1 MSITGIIIATCLV
14 GGTGLIIGL
23 LLGFAGLAFD
33 VKVDEKEIEVEVSDY
48 RPKKCILHSDDLVI
62 PMTIYMM
69 EHNFM
74 YSPEDM
80 DEEMAK
86 EAVMHIISWT
96 VDTNRQY

>member
-1 MSITGIIIATCLV
+1 
-14 GGTGLIIGL
+14 
-23 LLGFAGLAFD
+23 
-33 VKVDEKEIEVEVSDY
+33 
-48 RPKKCILHSDDLVI
+48 
-62 PMTIYMM
+62 
-69 EHNFM
+69 M

>member
-1 MSITGIIIATCLV
+1 MECPKILQEAQKN
-14 GGTGLIIGL
+14 GTKIIGAGAGEID
-23 LLGFAGLAFD
+23 LGAD
-33 VKVDEKEIEVEVSDY
+33 DEKEIEIEVSDY
-48 RPKKCILHSDDLVI
+48 RPKKCILHSDDLVV